1 MIDAII
7 TPTARSPHSY
17 PTHLATSL
25 ADTLRVTF
33 MSVRDKAVTDARN
46 DGLAAARA
54 LGWRRIMFLDD
65 DIEITSQQILGA
77 DGLLD
82 DSQIVAFRA
91 VDFPDNSVIRHAAR
105 LAGQPTEVHPSG
117 GAMLIDLAKIP
128 LCRRF
133 MNIYN
138 EDWLFMHG
146 LKVADA
152 GEVKQLPYD
161 PFIPGRAAREELGD
175 LIAEAVRGKPMTTSL
190 TFWEDAI
197 RERELLLDS
206 LSHLAGAAGASV
218 REAKEELRGLT
229 AEQAA
234 RQVSM
239 WDMLSGL
246 R

>member
-1 MIDAII
+1 
-7 TPTARSPHSY
+7 
-17 PTHLATSL
+17 
-25 ADTLRVTF
+25 
-33 MSVRDKAVTDARN
+33 
-46 DGLAAARA
+46 
-54 LGWRRIMFLDD
+54 
-65 DIEITSQQILGA
+65 
-77 DGLLD
+77 
-82 DSQIVAFRA
+82 
-91 VDFPDNSVIRHAAR
+91 
-105 LAGQPTEVHPSG
+105 
-117 GAMLIDLAKIP
+117 MLIDLAKIP